1 MVNDSSIDRVVG
13 ELRRLAASG
22 AIGEKLPSTRTLQ
35 QRLGVGP
42 VTVQRALGRLVAEGR
57 LVTRPGAGT
66 FVAARRT
73 VQASDTDWQQ
83 VALGPSPVQ
92 TSGLDVLFQLVGSPG
107 FQLGAGYLDPAL
119 RADTRLAAA
128 ASRAARRPDAWAS
141 SPTAGTPE
149 LRSWFGRQIGA
160 EPENVLITP
169 GGQGALSATFRAIL
183 PAGHP
188 VLFATPTYP
197 GALAVARSAGHIPI
211 SVPGDQDGIR
221 PELLREAFARTSA
234 RLLVI
239 QPTYANPD
247 GSVLA
252 AQRRGEVLDIC
263 RRAGAFIVEDDFARW
278 LGFAAV
284 TPPPPL
290 WQDDEHG
297 QVITILSL
305 TKVLAPSLRVG
316 AVIAR
321 GPVMSRIAAMRIVDD
336 SFVARPVQ
344 HTAIELVSGPAW
356 AAQVRAVGRALRERA
371 ATLVAALARELP
383 ECSFTPPRG
392 GVNLFLRLPHGI
404 DDLAVATSAGRL
416 GVAVAPGRFFTIGE
430 QEAGHLRLSYAGIRA
445 EDIPTAVGLLAQAVH
460 AVAERAPGFTH

>member
-13 ELRRLAASG
+13 ELRRLADSG
-22 AIGEKLPSTRTLQ
+22 AVGEKLPSTRTLQ

-66 FVAARRT
+66 FVSARRT

-92 TSGLDVLFQLVGSPG
+92 TSGLDVLFQLMGSPG
-107 FQLGAGYLDPAL
+107 FQLGAGYLDPGL

-141 SPTAGTPE
+141 SPTAGIPE

-169 GGQGALSATFRAIL
+169 GSQGALSATFRAIL

-211 SVPGDQDGIR
+211 PVPGDRDGIR
-221 PELLREAFARTSA
+221 PELLRDAFARTSA

-290 WQDDEHG
+290 WQDDDHG
-297 QVITILSL
+297 QVITILSPDQGARPEPAGGRGHRPRAGDEPDRGHADRRRL
-305 TKVLAPSLRVG
+305 LRRPPGPAHGDRAGQRAGLVG
-316 AVIAR
+316 AGPGGGRRPAGAGR
-321 GPVMSRIAAMRIVDD
+321 GPGCG
-336 SFVARPVQ
+336 ARP
-344 HTAIELVSGPAW
+344 
-356 AAQVRAVGRALRERA
+356 
-371 ATLVAALARELP
+371 
-383 ECSFTPPRG
+383 
-392 GVNLFLRLPHGI
+392 
-404 DDLAVATSAGRL
+404 
-416 GVAVAPGRFFTIGE
+416 
-430 QEAGHLRLSYAGIRA
+430 
-445 EDIPTAVGLLAQAVH
+445 
-460 AVAERAPGFTH
+460 